1 MIVTK
6 KTLPRRTILRGLGA
20 TLALPVLDAMVPAL
34 ATTANAQALVNPVPR
49 LGFFYAP
56 NGMFLPNFH
65 PAGDG
70 GKQFAITR
78 ILKPMEPFRDQMVV
92 VSGLSNYGVVSANEG
107 GGVHT
112 RAHGGW
118 LNGVLPKRTEGADL
132 KAGKTVDQYAAD
144 TLGADT

>member
-6 KTLPRRTILRGLGA
+6 KALSRRTVLRGLGV
-20 TLALPVLDAMVPAL
+20 TVALPFLDAMTPAL
-34 ATTANAQALVNPVPR
+34 TAAVNTAANPVPR

-65 PAGDG
+65 PKGMG
-70 GKQFAITR
+70 GASFALTP
-78 ILKPMEPFRDQMVV
+78 ILEPLAPFRDQLVV
-92 VSGLSNYGVVSANEG
+92 VSGLSNSGVVSPNEG

-118 LNGVLPKRTEGADL
+118 LSGVLPKRTEGADIQ
-132 KAGKTVDQYAAD
+132 AGKDP
-144 TLGADT
+144 